1 MCIRSQSSERTTLG
15 RLRLFGESSPARRVS
30 AATKKRPLEAVRRRV
45 GSPRAISSARLST
58 PRSNQ
63 NQNHLSDSSLAF
75 SGFSGAG
82 ASFPRFLSA
91 RVRAPSGS
99 VAPSVVLPR
108 SRRSISLATS
118 LSPLSIAAR
127 DPKKWDPKEEVGA
140 SGDASP
146 NAPNG
151 NGNRPSNA
159 GTVGKGNGGA
169 DGSPPRQLDVSTR
182 RSEEANADPAPKIP
196 GGGSSFVSVRVRS
209 SSSGS
214 LRVGTARSWGRVRDG
229 RRGCAREGAAGCAR
243 SRARGNETKDSERSG
258 RMTGRTGGDARGP
271 TFQDTGGTSSRCAR
285 TCAAGRHSRRA
296 RFCTSPGTRKRRAGG
311 RARGQRGDE
320 RARARIERASEGAEG
335 AERVRVRRTVSDVEK
350 EHASS
355 PSPSRE
361 ARGAPRSHQGVVSLM
376 TAPRGRRLRDPA
388 TLIISPPPRKLIRRQ
403 RQSFVSV
410 VVHRR
415 DMLAPR

>member
-1 MCIRSQSSERTTLG
+1 VYTITELRTDDSRASANLRRIFARS
-15 RLRLFGESSPARRVS
+15 ARF
-30 AATKKRPLEAVRRRV
+30 RRRRKSAPSKPSV
-45 GSPRAISSARLST
+45 AGSGPLAISSARLST

-63 NQNHLSDSSLAF
+63 NQNHLSESSLAF

-91 RVRAPSGS
+91 SARAPSGS
-99 VAPSVVLPR
+99 VAPSVILPR

-118 LSPLSIAAR
+118 LSSLSIAAR

-169 DGSPPRQLDVSTR
+169 DGSPPRQLEVSTR

-229 RRGCAREGAAGCAR
+229 RRGCAREGPAGCAR
-243 SRARGNETKDSERSG
+243 SRARGNDRRTRKTLSG
-258 RMTGRTGGDARGP
+258 RMTRRTGG
-271 TFQDTGGTSSRCAR
+271 
-285 TCAAGRHSRRA
+285 
-296 RFCTSPGTRKRRAGG
+296 
-311 RARGQRGDE
+311 
-320 RARARIERASEGAEG
+320 
-335 AERVRVRRTVSDVEK
+335 
-350 EHASS
+350 
-355 PSPSRE
+355 
-361 ARGAPRSHQGVVSLM
+361 
-376 TAPRGRRLRDPA
+376 
-388 TLIISPPPRKLIRRQ
+388 
-403 RQSFVSV
+403 
-410 VVHRR
+410 
-415 DMLAPR
+415 